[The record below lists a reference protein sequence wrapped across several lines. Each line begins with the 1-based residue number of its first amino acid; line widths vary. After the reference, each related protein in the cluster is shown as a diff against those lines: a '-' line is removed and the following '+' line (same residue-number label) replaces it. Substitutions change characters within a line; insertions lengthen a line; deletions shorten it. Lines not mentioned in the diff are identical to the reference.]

1 MSKTSNREGAR
12 CLVGDDELQA
22 SALITLLD
30 RQVRRIRED
39 FRSAFDDRRVRR
51 GAERAAELAVR
62 LARGLDKRKP
72 PL

>member
-1 MSKTSNREGAR
+1 MSKNSKREGAR
-12 CLVGDDELQA
+12 CLVGDDELRV

-39 FRSAFDDRRVRR
+39 FRSAFDDRRVGR
-51 GAERAAELAVR
+51 GAARAAELAVR
-62 LARGLDKRKP
+62 LARLDKRKP

>member
-1 MSKTSNREGAR
+1 MSKNSKREGAR

-30 RQVRRIRED
+30 QQVRRIRED

-62 LARGLDKRKP
+62 LARLDKRKP